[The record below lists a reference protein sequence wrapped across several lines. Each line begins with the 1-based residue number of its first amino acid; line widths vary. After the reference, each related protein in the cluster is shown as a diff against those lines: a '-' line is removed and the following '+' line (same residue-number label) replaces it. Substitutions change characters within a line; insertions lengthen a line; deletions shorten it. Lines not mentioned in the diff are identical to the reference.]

1 MELVVRHSASPDRE
15 ARVRVEP
22 TANGYR
28 VTVDGVTHEVD
39 AARGPAG
46 LRSLRLGGR
55 QIECSVEAVAKEP
68 GTYRV
73 STPARVE
80 RLEVVDPLTHLA
92 TQGDGGRK
100 ARGGGRI
107 DAYMP
112 GRVVAIL
119 VAEGDAVEAGQAL
132 MVLEAMKMQNEIAA
146 ERAGVVKTI
155 HVAKD
160 QAVEGGDALLELA

>member
-1 MELVVRHSASPDRE
+1 MDLVVRHAANPERE

-22 TANGYR
+22 TSQGYR
-28 VTVDGVTHEVD
+28 VTIDGVSHDVD
-39 AARGPAG
+39 AARGPSG
-46 LRSLRLGGR
+46 LRSLRLAGR
-55 QIECSVEAVAKEP
+55 HFECAVEPVAKEA

-73 STPARVE
+73 STPTRVE
-80 RLEVVDPLTHLA
+80 RLEVLDPLTHLA
-92 TQGDGGRK
+92 TQGEGGRK

-112 GRVVAIL
+112 GRVVAVL

-146 ERAGVVKTI
+146 ERAGVVQKI

-160 QAVEGGDALLELA
+160 QAVEGGDPLLELA